1 MIFCTSRASSWELRA
16 QFPIEHPTS
25 SRKYEEEWSNDVLA
39 SLKQREACAT
49 AVASQS
55 RAQLTALTKSHSRK
69 LSVLIIWSER
79 KAFAQ
84 PRVTIELVVPY
95 PLVRHKKSERACIGM
110 YEDGR
115 EPGPARISLL

>member
-1 MIFCTSRASSWELRA
+1 M
-16 QFPIEHPTS
+16 
-25 SRKYEEEWSNDVLA
+25 LA

-55 RAQLTALTKSHSRK
+55 RAQLTALTKIHSRK
-69 LSVLIIWSER
+69 LSVLISWSER

-84 PRVTIELVVPY
+84 PRVKTELVMPY

-115 EPGPARISLL
+115 EAGPAQINLL